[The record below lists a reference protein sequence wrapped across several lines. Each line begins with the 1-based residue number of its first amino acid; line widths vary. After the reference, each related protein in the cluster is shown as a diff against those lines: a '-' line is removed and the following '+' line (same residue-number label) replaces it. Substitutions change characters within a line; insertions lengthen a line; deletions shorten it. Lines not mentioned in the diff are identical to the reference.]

1 VLWRFLPKTGLVL
14 FNFIFIAKKK
24 KKQEEIVH
32 SLEDII
38 RSKMKIELLWKRN
51 LKSELID
58 KKKL

>member
-1 VLWRFLPKTGLVL
+1 MLWRFLPKTGLVL

-24 KKQEEIVH
+24 KQEEIVH

-38 RSKMKIELLWKRN
+38 RIKMKIELLWKRN

>member
-14 FNFIFIAKKK
+14 FNLIFIEKK

>member
-14 FNFIFIAKKK
+14 FNFIFIEK

-38 RSKMKIELLWKRN
+38 RSKTKIELLWKRN

-58 KKKL
+58 KK

>member
-1 VLWRFLPKTGLVL
+1 MLWRFLPKTGLVL

-24 KKQEEIVH
+24 KQEEIVY